1 MGTFLGGVVEHNC
14 DPAPVKL
21 RQEGPD
27 LKVSLKSCLKKL
39 NRNVIDIVS
48 LSICYLFSYMHIKQL
63 HH

>member
-1 MGTFLGGVVEHNC
+1 VEHNC

-39 NRNVIDIVS
+39 NRNVIDVVS